1 MHEHKHIPP
10 SLHTCERIRLA
21 EGNLATVDQC
31 SCGMLHLH
39 LGAITLR
46 VSPEALRSIFETLGE
61 SIAAQA
67 VLKHEALRPN
77 TSLHS

>member
-10 SLHTCERIRLA
+10 SLQACERIRLA

-46 VSPEALRSIFETLGE
+46 VSPEALHSIFETLGQ
-61 SIAAQA
+61 SITAQA
-67 VLKHEALRPN
+67 VLKHEALR
-77 TSLHS
+77 SDVLLHS